1 MSTPAQIRAARALMG
16 LSQAEVAER
25 AGISVPTIKRA
36 EADRGIRV
44 SADVMASIRRALEK
58 AGVIFVEENGE
69 GAGVRLRKTRR
80 DEGLRPDQLTTEN
93 DT

>member
-36 EADRGIRV
+36 EADHGIRV
-44 SADVMASIRRALEK
+44 SADVMAAIRRVLER

>member
-58 AGVIFVEENGE
+58 AGVIFVEEDGE

>member
-1 MSTPAQIRAARALMG
+1 MG

-58 AGVIFVEENGE
+58 AGVIFVEVNGEGE